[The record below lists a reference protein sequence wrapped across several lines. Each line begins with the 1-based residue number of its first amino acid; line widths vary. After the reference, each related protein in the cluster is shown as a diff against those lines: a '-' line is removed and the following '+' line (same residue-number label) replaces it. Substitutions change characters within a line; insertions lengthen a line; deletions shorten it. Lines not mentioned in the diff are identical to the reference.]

1 MIYDLVCFIRLVD
14 FLKFFMVSTVSFS
27 YKSLLWL
34 FDDATSRGSS
44 KNARKFGTS
53 NYKIKR
59 KKNAL
64 RSNRVNEKLKNYFF
78 TKIRKFTEI
87 CMSAPETAERSV
99 SHVYK

>member
-27 YKSLLWL
+27 YKSPLWL

-53 NYKIKR
+53 NYKIK
-59 KKNAL
+59 KKKKCAAKQPCERETQKLFFHKDKKIHRNL
-64 RSNRVNEKLKNYFF
+64 HVGPRNRR
-78 TKIRKFTEI
+78 TI
-87 CMSAPETAERSV
+87 SV
-99 SHVYK
+99 TRV